1 MLALLL
7 RGRCLIKNTSIF
19 KFMHFSKGWA
29 GKRQIFCNA
38 RVGPVGL
45 MAPFLIRNTFLMASG
60 STCRWGL
67 SPVGGSPPPLKA
79 VQVVGTTVRYSGHEG
94 NICQW
99 SADGVLAVHVPFT
112 CQVDPVTR
120 DRCLESPEVLG
131 ARSWSTTQIKA
142 LT

>member
-1 MLALLL
+1 
-7 RGRCLIKNTSIF
+7 
-19 KFMHFSKGWA
+19 
-29 GKRQIFCNA
+29 
-38 RVGPVGL
+38 
-45 MAPFLIRNTFLMASG
+45 MAAHVDG
-60 STCRWGL
+60 DYHQW
-67 SPVGGSPPPLKA
+67 GGSPPPLKA

-120 DRCLESPEVLG
+120 DKCLESPEVLG
-131 ARSWSTTQIKA
+131 ARSWSTMQIKA